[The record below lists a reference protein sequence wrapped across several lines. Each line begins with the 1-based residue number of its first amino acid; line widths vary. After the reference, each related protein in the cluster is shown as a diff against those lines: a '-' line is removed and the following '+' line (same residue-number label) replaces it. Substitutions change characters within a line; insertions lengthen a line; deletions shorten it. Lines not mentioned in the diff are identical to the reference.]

1 MNPIRSALARALLS
15 PKPRPPRAR
24 HYATSS
30 TGGATQPE
38 SVAAEMVR
46 YALGGARP
54 GSSPDEAMRILEQ
67 GASNLQGGGEGCG
80 EAVGMLMLA
89 MSTLLYRSGRRQ
101 EAMEKLKATNQ
112 VAPAAFRVA
121 AWEATMGLCM
131 EAGQVIN
138 TSVSPDDLVDLSIK
152 DDNIKWS
159 DQGHLKC
166 RVNAIKGLIALLNGE
181 TESAQLFFDGCKDL
195 CAGVGN
201 KQTGMEV
208 SETIWPFTF
217 FPAIISYTIVMFLT
231 ENAVLSYCEYLHCVG
246 DFPLATQM
254 YERVLEALTM
264 EDMSGNFLATCN
276 MVPEEVS
283 LGATCSYGQLLS
295 HSGKFSEAEDYLTR
309 ALKKA
314 EDQFGANH
322 PKVGI
327 VLTCVA
333 RMYKLKAK
341 AEGSSSIMVQE
352 VSKYL
357 IPVLLA
363 LLSISRNYNGLVPL
377 IFSFNDETIHGLYRK
392 ALEVLRAPA
401 INSEGVSKQMD
412 WRDIISLARG
422 EYAELLLIQSNR
434 RAEGERMKEWAEHA
448 WRNSRLT
455 LAQALEFSG
464 PSKPTVVDT
473 RIGRVM

>member
-24 HYATSS
+24 HYATSA

-201 KQTGMEV
+201 KQT
-208 SETIWPFTF
+208 
-217 FPAIISYTIVMFLT
+217 

-264 EDMSGNFLATCN
+264 EDMSGNFLAACN

-352 VSKYL
+352 
-357 IPVLLA
+357 
-363 LLSISRNYNGLVPL
+363 
-377 IFSFNDETIHGLYRK
+377 GLYRK

-434 RAEGERMKEWAEHA
+434 KAEGERMKEWAEHA

>member
-1 MNPIRSALARALLS
+1 MNPIRSALA
-15 PKPRPPRAR
+15 
-24 HYATSS
+24 
-30 TGGATQPE
+30 QPE

-264 EDMSGNFLATCN
+264 EDMSGNFLAACN

-352 VSKYL
+352 
-357 IPVLLA
+357 
-363 LLSISRNYNGLVPL
+363 
-377 IFSFNDETIHGLYRK
+377 GLYRK

-434 RAEGERMKEWAEHA
+434 KAEGERMKEWAEHA

>member
-1 MNPIRSALARALLS
+1 
-15 PKPRPPRAR
+15 
-24 HYATSS
+24 
-30 TGGATQPE
+30 
-38 SVAAEMVR
+38 MVR

-201 KQTGMEV
+201 KQT
-208 SETIWPFTF
+208 
-217 FPAIISYTIVMFLT
+217 

-264 EDMSGNFLATCN
+264 EDMSGNFLAACN

-352 VSKYL
+352 
-357 IPVLLA
+357 
-363 LLSISRNYNGLVPL
+363 
-377 IFSFNDETIHGLYRK
+377 GLYRK

-434 RAEGERMKEWAEHA
+434 KAEGERMKEWAEHA

>member
-1 MNPIRSALARALLS
+1 MNPIRSALA
-15 PKPRPPRAR
+15 
-24 HYATSS
+24 
-30 TGGATQPE
+30 QPE

-201 KQTGMEV
+201 KQT
-208 SETIWPFTF
+208 
-217 FPAIISYTIVMFLT
+217 

-264 EDMSGNFLATCN
+264 EDMSGNFLAACN

-352 VSKYL
+352 
-357 IPVLLA
+357 
-363 LLSISRNYNGLVPL
+363 
-377 IFSFNDETIHGLYRK
+377 GLYRK

-434 RAEGERMKEWAEHA
+434 KAEGERMKEWAEHA

>member
-24 HYATSS
+24 HYATSA

-166 RVNAIKGLIALLNGE
+166 RVNTIKGLIALLNGE

-264 EDMSGNFLATCN
+264 EDMSGNFLAACN

-352 VSKYL
+352 
-357 IPVLLA
+357 
-363 LLSISRNYNGLVPL
+363 
-377 IFSFNDETIHGLYRK
+377 GLYRK

-434 RAEGERMKEWAEHA
+434 KAEGERMKEWAEHA